1 MGANLNATL
10 TNKGISENTKKLITS
25 IEHRSS
31 SKTASERAKKVYQ
44 NQSGLGS
51 PKNSRPANY
60 LLSVEEKEAFLS
72 KGANTNHHHQ
82 RFKGSGIGS
91 MRGGERKRSNTRTG
105 SNSRPQSAKKD
116 VADKYLCVNLLILIR
131 GGRYEQHLNF
141 ERNVMQVLKSNGLST
156 PSNFGEKR
164 YF

>member
-1 MGANLNATL
+1 MIQEFYPNKTAQFKFSTLFKDKMGASLNATL
-10 TNKGISENTKKLITS
+10 TAKGVSENTKKLITS
-25 IEHRSS
+25 IEHRSN

-91 MRGGERKRSNTRTG
+91 IRGGERKRSNTRTG

-116 VADKYLCVNLLILIR
+116 LADKY
-131 GGRYEQHLNF
+131 EQQL
-141 ERNVMQVLKSNGLST
+141 QQ
-156 PSNFGEKR
+156 KR
-164 YF
+164 KFC

>member
-1 MGANLNATL
+1 MNATL

-25 IEHRSS
+25 IEHRSN

>member
-1 MGANLNATL
+1 MNATL

-116 VADKYLCVNLLILIR
+116 VADKYLCANLLILIR

>member
-1 MGANLNATL
+1 MNATL

-116 VADKYLCVNLLILIR
+116 VADKYLCGGALRPALVVTLQPTSPYRPPLLTLWP
-131 GGRYEQHLNF
+131 YASQ
-141 ERNVMQVLKSNGLST
+141 S
-156 PSNFGEKR
+156 
-164 YF
+164 

>member
-1 MGANLNATL
+1 MNATL